1 MEVLRD
7 VRYQRYFKLLDFEEN
22 EFYSSYMHHL
32 VACLSTRRLPLG
44 NTNESGLEQ
53 ETSISDFFAELRRRR
68 VPRVIVLYAI
78 AGWIVIEVASTV
90 LPNLNLPD
98 WSVTLVTVLVVLG
111 FILAVMLAWAFD
123 IGPGGIQRTPD
134 IPLTGDKAAGNQS
147 EKPSIDTHQ
156 ADGGSTDSIDL
167 KSIAVLPFVNMS
179 GDAENEYFSDGIS
192 EEILNLLVKLPK
204 LRVASRTSSFAFK
217 GKDFDIPEVARRLS
231 VGTVLEGSVR
241 RAGDR
246 VRITAQLIETSTD
259 SHLWSETY
267 DREMKDVFA
276 IQDDIA
282 QSIVDALQMTLTPKD
297 RRALQYVAT
306 SNSEAYDYY
315 LRGRKFLYAMSS
327 RNFEHAIQMYNK
339 AIELDPNYAIAYAG
353 MADTYS
359 QKYRFADASPENAA
373 SALEAS
379 ERAVELDPDSAEAH
393 ASRGLSLFI
402 NEKYEEAEKHFETAG
417 LLNPKLFESY
427 FFYALSCSSQGQY
440 EKAARLFVQAS
451 EVNTADYQSTSF
463 LALAY
468 TALGRTEDAITAR
481 NRTIELIERHL
492 DMNPDDTRALYIGAA
507 NLSSLGESERA
518 MEWAGRAYD
527 AGREEPMVL
536 YNVACTYALEGETER
551 AMELLENAISLGWGD
566 RAWLETDSD
575 LDSLRDIPRFKF
587 LLKRIH

>member
-1 MEVLRD
+1 MND
-7 VRYQRYFKLLDFEEN
+7 GQQ
-22 EFYSSYMHHL
+22 
-32 VACLSTRRLPLG
+32 PQ
-44 NTNESGLEQ
+44 SGL
-53 ETSISDFFAELRRRR
+53 SRIFAEMKRRR
-68 VPRVIVLYAI
+68 VTRVIVLYAI

-111 FILAVMLAWAFD
+111 FILAIMLAWAFD
-123 IGPGGIQRTPD
+123 IGPGGIHRTPD
-134 IPLTGDKAAGNQS
+134 IPASGDQTAGNQS
-147 EKPSIDTHQ
+147 EKL
-156 ADGGSTDSIDL
+156 STDTEQPAAATIDL
-167 KSIAVLPFVNMS
+167 ESIAVLPFVNMS

-217 GKDFDIPEVARRLS
+217 GKDFDIPEVARRLN

-246 VRITAQLIETSTD
+246 VRITGQLIETSTD

-306 SNSEAYDYY
+306 SNCEAYDYY

-359 QKYRFADASPENAA
+359 QMYRFADASPENAA

-379 ERAVELDPDSAEAH
+379 EHAVELDPDSAEAH

-451 EVNTADYQSTSF
+451 EVNTADYQSPSF

-468 TALGRTEDAITAR
+468 TALGRTEDAVTTR
-481 NRTIELIERHL
+481 KHTIELIEHHL

-507 NLSSLGESERA
+507 NLSSLGEVKRA
-518 MEWAGRAYD
+518 MDWAGRAYD
-527 AGREEPMVL
+527 AGRDEPMVM
-536 YNVACTYALEGETER
+536 YNVACTYALLGETER
-551 AMELLENAISLGWGD
+551 ALELLENAISMGWGD

-575 LDSLRDIPRFKF
+575 LDSLRDIPKFKF

>member
-1 MEVLRD
+1 MSDLPQPVLARI
-7 VRYQRYFKLLDFEEN
+7 F
-22 EFYSSYMHHL
+22 S
-32 VACLSTRRLPLG
+32 
-44 NTNESGLEQ
+44 
-53 ETSISDFFAELRRRR
+53 ELKRRR
-68 VPRVIVLYAI
+68 VTRVIVLYAI
-78 AGWIVIEVASTV
+78 AGWIVIEVSSTV

-111 FILAVMLAWAFD
+111 FVLAIMLAWAFD
-123 IGPGGIQRTPD
+123 LGPDGIHRTPEQALPRVETGLKASTV
-134 IPLTGDKAAGNQS
+134 PLA
-147 EKPSIDTHQ
+147 KPAETAPDN
-156 ADGGSTDSIDL
+156 IDL

-217 GKDFDIPEVARRLS
+217 GKDFDIPEVAQRLN

-246 VRITAQLIETSTD
+246 VRITGQLIETSTD

-282 QSIVDALQMTLTPKD
+282 KSIVDALQMTLTPKD

-306 SNSEAYDYY
+306 SNPEAYDYY
-315 LRGRKFLYAMSS
+315 LKGRKFMYAMSS
-327 RNFEHAIQMYNK
+327 RNFEHAIGMYDK

-353 MADTYS
+353 IADTYS
-359 QKYRFADASPENAA
+359 QMFRFSDASPQNAA
-373 SALEAS
+373 KALEAS
-379 ERAVELDPDSAEAH
+379 MHAVELDPDSAEAH
-393 ASRGLSLFI
+393 ASRGLALFI
-402 NEKYEEAEKHFETAG
+402 NEEYQRAEKHFETAI

-427 FFYALSCSSQGQY
+427 YFYALSCSSQGNY
-440 EKAARLFVQAS
+440 EKAGRLFIQAS
-451 EVNTADYQSTSF
+451 EVNPADYQSPSF

-468 TALGRTEDAITAR
+468 TALGRADDALTAR
-481 NRTIELIERHL
+481 HRTIDLIERHL

-507 NLSSLGESERA
+507 NLSSLGDSQRA
-518 MEWAGRAYD
+518 MDWAGRAFE
-527 AGREEPMVL
+527 AGRNEPMVL
-536 YNVACTYALEGETER
+536 YNVACTYALLGESER
-551 AMELLENAISLGWGD
+551 AMELLEKAINLGWGD

-575 LDSLRDIPRFKF
+575 LDSLRTTPRFQA
-587 LLKRIH
+587 LLDKIV

>member
-1 MEVLRD
+1 M
-7 VRYQRYFKLLDFEEN
+7 
-22 EFYSSYMHHL
+22 
-32 VACLSTRRLPLG
+32 
-44 NTNESGLEQ
+44 SGQ
-53 ETSISDFFAELRRRR
+53 PPSGPARIFAELKRRR
-68 VPRVIVLYAI
+68 VTRVTVLYAI

-98 WSVTLVTVLVVLG
+98 WSVTLVTVLVALG
-111 FILAVMLAWAFD
+111 FVLAIMLAWAFD
-123 IGPGGIQRTPD
+123 IGPDGIHRTSEHSPAGAETR
-134 IPLTGDKAAGNQS
+134 PAVAAESPAKTAQTT
-147 EKPSIDTHQ
+147 P
-156 ADGGSTDSIDL
+156 DSIDL

-217 GKDFDIPEVARRLS
+217 GKDFDIPEVARRLN

-246 VRITAQLIETSTD
+246 VRITGQLIETSTD

-282 QSIVDALQMTLTPKD
+282 QSIVEALQMTLTPKD

-306 SNSEAYDYY
+306 SNPEAYDYY
-315 LRGRKFLYAMSS
+315 LKGRKFMYAMST
-327 RNFEHAIQMYNK
+327 RNFEHAIRMYDK

-353 MADTYS
+353 IADTYS
-359 QKYRFADASPENAA
+359 QMFRFSDASPENAA
-373 SALEAS
+373 KALEAS
-379 ERAVELDPDSAEAH
+379 MHAVELDPDSAEAH

-402 NEKYEEAEKHFETAG
+402 NEEYQRAEKHFETAI

-427 FFYALSCSSQGQY
+427 FFYALSCSSQGNY
-440 EKAARLFVQAS
+440 EKAARLFIQAS
-451 EVNTADYQSTSF
+451 EVNAADYQSPSF

-468 TALGRTEDAITAR
+468 TALGRSGDAKTAR
-481 NRTIELIERHL
+481 LRTIELIERHL

-507 NLSSLGESERA
+507 NLSSLGDSPRA
-518 MEWAGRAYD
+518 MDWAGRAFE
-527 AGREEPMVL
+527 AGRNEPMVL
-536 YNVACTYALEGETER
+536 YNVACTYALLGESER
-551 AMELLENAISLGWGD
+551 ALKLLEKAINLGWGD

-575 LDSLRDIPRFKF
+575 LDSLRSNPRFQS
-587 LLKRIH
+587 LLDRID

>member
-1 MEVLRD
+1 MTEDPTTQTGLG
-7 VRYQRYFKLLDFEEN
+7 
-22 EFYSSYMHHL
+22 
-32 VACLSTRRLPLG
+32 RLF
-44 NTNESGLEQ
+44 S
-53 ETSISDFFAELRRRR
+53 ELKRRR
-68 VPRVIVLYAI
+68 VTRVIVLYAI
-78 AGWIVIEVASTV
+78 AGWVVIEVASTV
-90 LPNLNLPD
+90 LPNLNLPA
-98 WSVTLVTVLVVLG
+98 WTVTLVTVLVVLG
-111 FILAVMLAWAFD
+111 FIIAIILAWAFD
-123 IGPGGIQRTPD
+123 IGPGGIHRTADLPS
-134 IPLTGDKAAGNQS
+134 PANAAGAVPTDKQAA
-147 EKPSIDTHQ
+147 KPARTNETQ
-156 ADGGSTDSIDL
+156 AEATDL

-192 EEILNLLVKLPK
+192 EEILNLLVKLPT

-217 GKDFDIPEVARRLS
+217 GKDFDIPEVARRLN
-231 VGTVLEGSVR
+231 VATVLEGSVR

-246 VRITAQLIETSTD
+246 VRITGQLIETSTD

-282 QSIVDALQMTLTPKD
+282 QSIVAALQMKLTPRD

-306 SNSEAYDYY
+306 SNPEAYDYY
-315 LRGRKFLYAMSS
+315 LKGRKYMYAMSS
-327 RNFEHAIQMYNK
+327 RNFEHAIQMYHK
-339 AIELDPNYAIAYAG
+339 AIELDSNYAIAYAG

-359 QKYRFADASPENAA
+359 QMFRFVDASPENAA
-373 SALEAS
+373 RALEAS
-379 ERAVELDPDSAEAH
+379 AHAVELDPDSAEAH

-402 NEKYEEAEKHFETAG
+402 NEKYQEAERHFETAG

-451 EVNTADYQSTSF
+451 EMSPADYQSPSF

-468 TALGRTEDAITAR
+468 TALGRKEDAAR
-481 NRTIELIERHL
+481 ARHRTIELIEQHL

-507 NLSSLGESERA
+507 NLSSLGDSKRA
-518 MEWAGRAYD
+518 MDWAERAYD

-536 YNVACTYALEGETER
+536 YNVACTYALLGESER
-551 AMELLENAISLGWGD
+551 AMELLEKAVSLGWGD

>member
-1 MEVLRD
+1 MSD
-7 VRYQRYFKLLDFEEN
+7 GQQ
-22 EFYSSYMHHL
+22 
-32 VACLSTRRLPLG
+32 T
-44 NTNESGLEQ
+44 ESGLNR
-53 ETSISDFFAELRRRR
+53 FFAEMKRRR
-68 VPRVIVLYAI
+68 VTRVIVLYAI
-78 AGWIVIEVASTV
+78 AGWIVIEVSSTV
-90 LPNLNLPD
+90 LPNLNLPA
-98 WSVTLVTVLVVLG
+98 WSVTLVTALVVLG
-111 FILAVMLAWAFD
+111 FIIAIMLAWAFD
-123 IGPGGIQRTPD
+123 IGPGGIHRTAD
-134 IPLTGDKAAGNQS
+134 AASAGNDVAVIKNDQ
-147 EKPSIDTHQ
+147 KPANPENASV
-156 ADGGSTDSIDL
+156 GSPDAIDL

-217 GKDFDIPEVARRLS
+217 GKDFDIPEVARRLN

-246 VRITAQLIETSTD
+246 VRITGQLIETSTD

-282 QSIVDALQMTLTPKD
+282 QSIVAALQMTLTPKD

-306 SNSEAYDYY
+306 SNPEAYDYY
-315 LRGRKFLYAMSS
+315 LKGRKYLYAMSS
-327 RNFEHAIQMYNK
+327 RNFEHAIQMYNR

-359 QKYRFADASPENAA
+359 QMYRFVDASPENAA
-373 SALEAS
+373 RALEAS
-379 ERAVELDPDSAEAH
+379 KQAVELDSDSAEAH

-402 NEKYEEAEKHFETAG
+402 NEKYQEAERHFETAG

-427 FFYALSCSSQGQY
+427 FFYALSCSSQGNY

-451 EVNTADYQSTSF
+451 EVNPADYQSLSF

-468 TALGRTEDAITAR
+468 TALGRTDDAQKTR
-481 NRTIELIERHL
+481 RRTIELIEQHL

-507 NLSSLGESERA
+507 NLSSLGDAKRA
-518 MEWAGRAYD
+518 KDWAGRAFD
-527 AGREEPMVL
+527 AGRNEPMVL
-536 YNVACTYALEGETER
+536 YNVACTYALLGETER
-551 AMELLENAISLGWGD
+551 AMELLEEAVNLGWGD

-575 LDSLRDIPRFKF
+575 LDSLREIPRFK
-587 LLKRIH
+587 LLLNKTH

>member
-1 MEVLRD
+1 
-7 VRYQRYFKLLDFEEN
+7 
-22 EFYSSYMHHL
+22 MHHL
-32 VACLSTRRLPLG
+32 VACVSTRRLPLG
-44 NTNESGLEQ
+44 NTHESGLEQ
-53 ETSISDFFAELRRRR
+53 ETFISDFFAELRRRR

-90 LPNLNLPD
+90 LPNLNLPE

-111 FILAVMLAWAFD
+111 FILAIMLAWAFD

-134 IPLTGDKAAGNQS
+134 MPVTGDKSAGSQS
-147 EKPSIDTHQ
+147 EKLPAGMEQ
-156 ADGGSTDSIDL
+156 PDGDSTGNIDL
-167 KSIAVLPFVNMS
+167 TSIAVLPFVNMS

-246 VRITAQLIETSTD
+246 VRITGQLIETSTD

-282 QSIVDALQMTLTPKD
+282 QSIVDALQITLTPKD

-306 SNSEAYDYY
+306 SNCEAYDYY
-315 LRGRKFLYAMSS
+315 LRGRKFLYTMSS

-359 QKYRFADASPENAA
+359 QMYRFADASPENAA

-379 ERAVELDPDSAEAH
+379 EHAVELDPDSAEAH

-451 EVNTADYQSTSF
+451 EVNTADYQSPSF

-468 TALGRTEDAITAR
+468 TALGRTEDAITTRKQA
-481 NRTIELIERHL
+481 IELIERHL

-518 MEWAGRAYD
+518 MDWAGRAYE
-527 AGREEPMVL
+527 AGHEEPMVL

-551 AMELLENAISLGWGD
+551 AMELLEKAIGLGWGD

>member
-1 MEVLRD
+1 M
-7 VRYQRYFKLLDFEEN
+7 
-22 EFYSSYMHHL
+22 
-32 VACLSTRRLPLG
+32 
-44 NTNESGLEQ
+44 
-53 ETSISDFFAELRRRR
+53 SDGQQPQSALARIFAEMKRRR
-68 VPRVIVLYAI
+68 VTRVIVLYAI
-78 AGWIVIEVASTV
+78 AGWIVIEVSSTV

-111 FILAVMLAWAFD
+111 FVLAIMLAWAFD
-123 IGPGGIQRTPD
+123 IGPGGIHRTPEQALAD
-134 IPLTGDKAAGNQS
+134 ADTEAIPPGPQPDAA
-147 EKPSIDTHQ
+147 EKPVP
-156 ADGGSTDSIDL
+156 APTDAIDL

-217 GKDFDIPEVARRLS
+217 GKDFDIPEVARRLN

-246 VRITAQLIETSTD
+246 VRITGQLIETSTD

-282 QSIVDALQMTLTPKD
+282 QSIVTALQMTLTPKD

-306 SNSEAYDYY
+306 SNPEAYDYY
-315 LRGRKFLYAMSS
+315 LKGRKFLYAMSS
-327 RNFEHAIQMYNK
+327 RNFAHAIQMYNR

-353 MADTYS
+353 IADTYS
-359 QKYRFADASPENAA
+359 QMFRFSDATPENAEK
-373 SALEAS
+373 ALEAS
-379 ERAVELDPDSAEAH
+379 HQAVELDPDSAEAH

-402 NEKYEEAEKHFETAG
+402 NGEYQRAEKHFETAG

-427 FFYALSCSSQGQY
+427 FFYALSCSSQGNH

-451 EVNTADYQSTSF
+451 EVNTADYQSLSF

-468 TALGRTEDAITAR
+468 TALGRTDDAVTAR
-481 NRTIELIERHL
+481 RRTIELIEHHL

-518 MEWAGRAYD
+518 MDWAGRAYD
-527 AGREEPMVL
+527 AGRNEPMVL
-536 YNVACTYALEGETER
+536 YNVACTYALLGESER
-551 AMELLENAISLGWGD
+551 AMELLEKAIDLGWGD

>member
-1 MEVLRD
+1 MTTD
-7 VRYQRYFKLLDFEEN
+7 
-22 EFYSSYMHHL
+22 
-32 VACLSTRRLPLG
+32 
-44 NTNESGLEQ
+44 ESGPEQ
-53 ETSISDFFAELRRRR
+53 EKLISNFFSELRRRR
-68 VPRVIVLYAI
+68 VIRVIVLYAI
-78 AGWIVIEVASTV
+78 AGWVVIEVASTV
-90 LPNLNLPD
+90 LPNLNLPA
-98 WSVTLVTVLVVLG
+98 WTVTLVTALVVLG
-111 FILAVMLAWAFD
+111 FVLAVVLAWAFD
-123 IGPGGIQRTPD
+123 IGPGGIHRTADAP
-134 IPLTGDKAAGNQS
+134 PPASTVSPAPTDKQAAKTVSSRVSGT
-147 EKPSIDTHQ
+147 EVP
-156 ADGGSTDSIDL
+156 DL

-192 EEILNLLVKLPK
+192 EEILNLLVKLPT

-217 GKDFDIPEVARRLS
+217 GKDFDIPEVARRLN
-231 VGTVLEGSVR
+231 VAAVLEGSVR

-246 VRITAQLIETSTD
+246 VRITGQLIETATD

-282 QSIVDALQMTLTPKD
+282 QSIVAALQMTLTPKD

-306 SNSEAYDYY
+306 SNPEAYDYY
-315 LRGRKFLYAMSS
+315 LKGRKYMYAMSS
-327 RNFEHAIQMYNK
+327 RNFEHAIRMYNK
-339 AIELDPNYAIAYAG
+339 AIELDSNYAIAYAG

-359 QKYRFADASPENAA
+359 QMYRFVDASSENAA
-373 SALEAS
+373 KALEAS
-379 ERAVELDPDSAEAH
+379 QHAIELDPDSAEAH

-402 NEKYEEAEKHFETAG
+402 NEKYQEAERHFETAG

-451 EVNTADYQSTSF
+451 EMNPADYQSPSF

-468 TALGRTEDAITAR
+468 TALGRKEDAVKAR
-481 NRTIELIERHL
+481 RRTIDLIEQHL

-507 NLSSLGESERA
+507 NLSSIGDSKRA
-518 MEWAGRAYD
+518 MDWAERAYD

-536 YNVACTYALEGETER
+536 YNVACTYALLGESER
-551 AMELLENAISLGWGD
+551 ALELLEKAVSLGWGD

-587 LLKRIH
+587 LLKRIN

>member
-1 MEVLRD
+1 
-7 VRYQRYFKLLDFEEN
+7 LDFEEDG
-22 EFYSSYMHHL
+22 FYSSYMHHL
-32 VACLSTRRLPLG
+32 VACLSTERLPLG
-44 NTNESGLEQ
+44 NTHESGLEQ

-111 FILAVMLAWAFD
+111 FILAIMLAWAFD

-134 IPLTGDKAAGNQS
+134 IPVTGDKTEGSQS
-147 EKPSIDTHQ
+147 EKLSAGTEQP
-156 ADGGSTDSIDL
+156 DGASASNIDL
-167 KSIAVLPFVNMS
+167 TSIAVLPFVNMS

-246 VRITAQLIETSTD
+246 VRITGQLIETSTD

-297 RRALQYVAT
+297 RRALQCVAT
-306 SNSEAYDYY
+306 SNCEAYDYY

-359 QKYRFADASPENAA
+359 QMYRFADASPENAA
-373 SALEAS
+373 NALEAS
-379 ERAVELDPDSAEAH
+379 EHAVELDPDSAEAH

-402 NEKYEEAEKHFETAG
+402 NEKYQEAEKHFETAG

-507 NLSSLGESERA
+507 NLSSLGESARA

-551 AMELLENAISLGWGD
+551 AMELLESAIGLGWGD